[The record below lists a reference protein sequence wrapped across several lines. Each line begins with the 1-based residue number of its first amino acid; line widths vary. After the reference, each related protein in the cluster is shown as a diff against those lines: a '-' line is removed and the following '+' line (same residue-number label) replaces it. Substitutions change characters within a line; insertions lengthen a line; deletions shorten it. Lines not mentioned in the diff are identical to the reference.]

1 MFRPAFVDLAQEF
14 VRRHDVQHRGCVR
27 RPSFAHLSA
36 GFACESR
43 VPKGDPMSISTV
55 AARTAPS
62 SSAKRQVSWRRYRD
76 LVAVNA
82 IRFLKV
88 RYRGSILGIYW
99 SLSNPL
105 LMTGV
110 YTLIF
115 GTTFAGYY
123 GGSVVNYVLACFTG
137 LAFLNFFSSASSM
150 ALPTIVSNGGLLNKL
165 ALPASVFPVAT
176 VTAAAFQLCVGVLPL
191 LAIVA
196 AVTSH
201 SPINVIALAVPVAAL
216 LMLSMGF
223 ALAAAALDVYFRDL
237 PYLYEL
243 VVFVLWITSPIF
255 YPIAVV
261 PAAVRDY
268 IAYNP
273 LTVVVECARQ
283 IALSGTHPSL
293 HLMGWALL
301 TGAAALA
308 AGIGVYAALRR
319 GFMDL
324 V

>member
-1 MFRPAFVDLAQEF
+1 
-14 VRRHDVQHRGCVR
+14 
-27 RPSFAHLSA
+27 
-36 GFACESR
+36 
-43 VPKGDPMSISTV
+43 MSSSTL
-55 AARTAPS
+55 AARSAQT
-62 SSAKRQVSWRRYRD
+62 SSAKRPVSWRRYRD
-76 LVAVNA
+76 LVTVNA
-82 IRFLKV
+82 VRFLKV

-115 GTTFAGYY
+115 GTTFAGYF

-150 ALPTIVSNGGLLNKL
+150 ALPTIVNNGGLLNKL

-176 VTAAAFQLCVGVLPL
+176 VSAAAFQLCVGVLPL
-191 LAIVA
+191 LAVVA
-196 AVTSH
+196 AITSR
-201 SPINVIALAVPVAAL
+201 SPVNVIALAVPVVAL

-223 ALAAAALDVYFRDL
+223 ALAVAALHVYFRDL

-261 PAAVRDY
+261 PSTVRAY
-268 IAYNP
+268 IVYNP
-273 LTVVVECARQ
+273 LTVIVECARQ
-283 IALSGTHPSL
+283 IALSGMRPSL
-293 HLMGWALL
+293 HLMGGALI
-301 TGAAALA
+301 TGAAALII
-308 AGIGVYAALRR
+308 GIAVYAALRR